1 MLHKTVERLGNK
13 IADDVAKSNDDK
25 LVNQE
30 LVEEI
35 IISPE

>member
-1 MLHKTVERLGNK
+1 MLHKTVEHLGNK